1 METVKQDTW
10 NASLYD
16 GKHSFVSNYGG
27 DLISLLSPRPEEKI
41 LDLGCGTG
49 DLASRLAGYDC
60 EVIGID
66 NSPNM
71 IAQAQK
77 KYPHI
82 PFFVEDATS
91 LPFDSRFTAV
101 FSNAALHWIKSPKQA
116 LTSIYNSLQQ
126 GGRFVAEFGG
136 KGNVQIITDTIIEEY
151 ATQGISFNWENFPW
165 YFPSI
170 AEYTQLMEE
179 AGFRVVFAQHFDRPT
194 PLDGENG
201 LSNWIEMFGD
211 SFFKGLSENKKAMI
225 TQKVS
230 KKLHPQVYKDGAW
243 QIDYKRIRVIGIKE

>member
-1 METVKQDTW
+1 MKTFKQDPW

-16 GKHSFVSNYGG
+16 GKHSFVSNFGEG
-27 DLISLLSPRPEEKI
+27 LVSLLSPSPGEKI

-49 DLASRLAGYDC
+49 DLASSLAKYDC

-71 IAQAQK
+71 IALAQK

-82 PFFVEDATS
+82 PFFVEDATA
-91 LPFDSRFTAV
+91 LPYESRFTAV

-116 LTSIYNSLQQ
+116 LASIYSSLQQ

-136 KGNVQIITDTIIEEY
+136 KGNVQIITDAIIEEF
-151 ATQGISFNWENFPW
+151 AEQGISFNWANFPW

-179 AGFRVVFAQHFDRPT
+179 AGFRVVFAQHYDRPT
-194 PLDGENG
+194 SLDGENG
-201 LSNWIEMFGD
+201 LNNWIEMFGD
-211 SFFKGLSENKKAMI
+211 SFFKGVSE
-225 TQKVS
+225 S
-230 KKLHPQVYKDGAW
+230 KKEMLIRNVADKLHADVFKDGSW
-243 QIDYKRIRVIGIKE
+243 LIDYKRLRVIGIKE